1 MPHRPSNLTYFFLP
15 CSRLTAD
22 DPGQLQMSITSCL
35 GQLSL
40 VIRAMQIIMPPF
52 FTKPQQ

>member
-15 CSRLTAD
+15 RSRLTAD